1 VMMRVARQE
10 TTRKREQFFDRG
22 AGTLLDGY
30 NVAKMVELVQF
41 CWRAPTGTGSQKRQL
56 AESFLRPAADFL
68 INHNMLL
75 CGESRQQAEIFTL
88 ATTPAGALPNQGPTP
103 CWPMILLIDNG
114 KTNQYGRA
122 EYMGVM
128 QHRDPLLCTMSQLAF
143 YLFCCWNIE
152 SLYLNSGIGR
162 VVQDT
167 HLQRGLWRQC
177 DVLHMR
183 HNLTGR
189 TACLLASTLQ

>member
-1 VMMRVARQE
+1 
-10 TTRKREQFFDRG
+10 
-22 AGTLLDGY
+22 
-30 NVAKMVELVQF
+30 
-41 CWRAPTGTGSQKRQL
+41 
-56 AESFLRPAADFL
+56 
-68 INHNMLL
+68 NMLL

-88 ATTPAGALPNQGPTP
+88 ATTPAGALPNPGPTP

-128 QHRDPLLCTMSQLAF
+128 QNRDPLLCTMSR
-143 YLFCCWNIE
+143 WNIE

-167 HLQRGLWRQC
+167 HLQRGLWRQG

-189 TACLLASTLQ
+189 TACLL